1 MKAFI
6 IIIFISLNIF
16 ASSISGVE
24 KSYEQLNKEI
34 NKISKKITPEEKVSL
49 YYLVLSTHEN
59 IKASLS
65 SNETKLSVLRDL
77 EKNTLKNFL
86 KIEKYNKKISSKDTK
101 KIKSIYKAMNKEALK
116 LIQKQIKQP
125 LLKEKITYK
134 DKIVYEDK
142 VIYKDKIINKP
153 SYKITIIAAFLAILI
168 GLTVGY
174 FIFKKTEEKIEE
186 NEEDIYKKTIKD
198 LEKQNRSHLN
208 EIDLLKTKNSSHI
221 TENERNE
228 KDLQNKNSLLADE
241 NENLESK
248 LQELQELQD
257 SQNILKEELES
268 KLKTINIEKEDLKAE
283 LAKNEIKNEESFEL
297 EEKLNTLQ
305 HQSQD
310 ILNVLDTISDIADQ
324 TNLLALN
331 AAIEAARAGEHG
343 RGFAVVADEVR
354 KLAERTQKALSEAKV
369 NISTIVDAI
378 SSLKD

>member
-125 LLKEKITYK
+125 LLKEKIIYK